1 MSELKRTSL
10 RHQLLVSHLSLAGL
24 GVALLMVTLMTTIWL
39 RSSTHKLALISQ
51 PRMEALD
58 HIDRGIYQSAA
69 NLQNYIADPKHQF
82 RVDRNQVWRN
92 MVFPALQQLQ
102 ELTGN
107 HDPRI
112 VPRLERLVELL
123 AKLHSLQA
131 QIEDLAH
138 RPENRP
144 AQMGY
149 DANGLAWVEKIS
161 RRASELA
168 TQERRS
174 GRTELARQLNLFY
187 HDFEKIHLRMQA
199 FLEQGRPQQAKEID
213 QNFVQATVLLS
224 QATKMG
230 NPALAAQLETL
241 ALDLDRYLE
250 VCQEV
255 MQERQRITWDQ
266 TRYLQ
271 EFHLRPLQVDLTAE
285 IAALDQILADE
296 IQADAAEGTL
306 VSTASLV
313 LTSLLILVMVVGA
326 VVISLRRSA
335 AITKPLLGLAKASK
349 AFSNGEL
356 GGDIVVESNDELGD
370 LTQTFNQ
377 MKNSLVESYG
387 RYRAIVDS
395 AVDGIVT
402 LDPQGTIESFNKA
415 AERIFGYQ
423 ESEVLGK
430 NVSLLMPQSEADFH
444 DENLLNYLKTGQ
456 KMTLG
461 KGREVNILHK
471 SGELRPAY
479 IAISETR
486 FGEEMIFTGLIRDI
500 REQKAMEQNLIQTK
514 EEAQVANKLKSSFLA
529 NISHEIRTPMNGI
542 LGMTELALETDL
554 MPNQKRYIQAANG
567 GAKAL
572 LKLLNDIL
580 DLSKMEGSHMELESL
595 DFSLERL
602 LEDTMETLSLDAQ
615 KKGLD
620 FILSID
626 PLVPSQINGDPTRI
640 RQILVNLIGNAIKF
654 THEGEVVIRLSL
666 KEKNENNLT
675 LFFNIKD
682 TGIGIPQDRIARV
695 FESFTQTDGSTT
707 RKYGGTGLGTTIA
720 KQLVELMGGTIWI
733 ESVVGK
739 GTQFLFTLK
748 VKEIEGQVPV
758 QVTQVQD
765 LSIRQVLVIDD
776 NPSNLTNFRDIL
788 GSWNLIPSLA
798 DGASAARAV
807 LERRTQPFDLLV
819 VDVQMPETD
828 GITLVREIKTNP
840 LHRFTPVIF
849 LFSFITPQHQAAL
862 ANLGEPLFLFKP
874 VKREELKERLF
885 EADQRVNPV
894 AFLPQPTTDQN
905 RVRNFALC
913 RKVLVA
919 EDDGTN
925 RLLMQTRLKS
935 KKMQVSLA
943 KNGLEAVELYQKRD
957 FDLVLMDLQMP
968 EMDGFE
974 AARAIRQLEAQ
985 TGKQRV
991 PILALSG
998 ADEKEI
1004 AQAIQEAGM
1013 DGGSPKPLD
1022 FEKLYNQ
1029 IEVLFGRL
1037 EPAPEVELTPQA
1049 EMAELELPGLELA
1062 KGLSRWGDS
1071 QKSYLNAL
1079 FYFAKS
1085 QQDTASRLAKFKFP
1099 PEPAQ
1104 IASLAHKLKGAA
1116 GNIAATDL
1124 AQAAS
1129 ILEEAAK
1136 SLSPEAYGLLSD
1148 KVIEELQ
1155 RVLRSIEELGQIY
1168 RQTDRVLPAGPLQL
1182 EEAKD
1187 KLEELR
1193 PFVARGEAIHAE
1205 RLAQELQ
1212 FFLGAH
1218 PAGALVSE
1226 VIEEIDN
1233 FDFEKALSNLEE
1245 VARTLEKED
1254 VK

>member
-1 MSELKRTSL
+1 MPELKRTSL
-10 RHQLLVSHLSLAGL
+10 KNQLLVSHLSLAGL
-24 GVALLMVTLMTTIWL
+24 GVALLLVTLMTTIWL
-39 RSSTHKLALISQ
+39 RSSTHKLALVSQ
-51 PRMEALD
+51 PRMESLD
-58 HIDRGIYQSAA
+58 HIDRGIYQSGAI
-69 NLQNYIADPKHQF
+69 LQDYIADGQHKF
-82 RVDRNQVWRN
+82 RVDRNRVWRN
-92 MVFPALQQLQ
+92 LVFPSLQQLQ
-102 ELTGN
+102 DLTGN
-107 HDPRI
+107 QDPRI
-112 VPRLERLVELL
+112 APKLNRLVDLL
-123 AKLHSLQA
+123 AQLHSLQA

-149 DANGLAWVEKIS
+149 DTNGVVWVERIS
-161 RRASELA
+161 RQAGELA
-168 TQERRS
+168 AQESRS
-174 GRTELARQLNLFY
+174 GRTELSRQLNLFF
-187 HDFEKIHLRMQA
+187 HDFEKIHLRMLS
-199 FLEQGRPQQAKEID
+199 FLEQGQPRQAKEID
-213 QNFVQATVLLS
+213 QNFVQATLLLS
-224 QATKMG
+224 QAAKMA
-230 NPALAAQLETL
+230 NPNLAPKLEFL
-241 ALDLDRYLE
+241 ALDLGRYQE
-250 VCQEV
+250 VCKEV

-271 EFHLRPLQVDLTAE
+271 EFHLRPLQENLTNE
-285 IAALDQILADE
+285 ITALDQILTDE
-296 IQADAAEGTL
+296 IQGDATEGTL

-313 LTSLLILVMVVGA
+313 ITSLLILVMVVGA

-335 AITKPLLGLAKASK
+335 AITKPILSLAEASK
-349 AFSNGEL
+349 AFAGGEL
-356 GGDIVVESNDELGD
+356 GGDIAVESNDELGD
-370 LTQTFNQ
+370 LTKTFNQ

-402 LDPQGTIESFNKA
+402 IDQRGVIESFNKA

-423 ESEVLGK
+423 EAEVVGK
-430 NVSLLMPQSEADFH
+430 NLSMLMPQTEADFQ
-444 DENLLNYLKTGQ
+444 DQSLLNYLKTGHQ
-456 KMTLG
+456 MLLG
-461 KGREVNILHK
+461 KGRELNILHK
-471 SGELRPAY
+471 SGELRPAF

-486 FGEEMIFTGLIRDI
+486 FGEELIYTGMIRDI
-500 REQKAMEQNLIQTK
+500 REQKALEQNLIQAK
-514 EEAQVANKLKSSFLA
+514 EDAQVANKLKSSFLA

-554 MPNQKRYIQAANG
+554 MPNQRRYIQAANG

-580 DLSKMEGSHMELESL
+580 DLSKMEGSHMELEAL
-595 DFSLERL
+595 DFSLEGL
-602 LEDTMETLSLDAQ
+602 LEDTMETLALDAQ

-626 PLVPSQINGDPTRI
+626 PQVPSQINGDPTRI

-666 KEKNENNLT
+666 KERVENTLT
-675 LFFNIKD
+675 LFFNIRD
-682 TGIGIPQDRIARV
+682 TGIGIPPDRIARV
-695 FESFTQTDGSTT
+695 FDSFTQTDGSTT

-720 KQLVELMGGTIWI
+720 KQLVELMGGAIWI

-748 VKEIEGQVPV
+748 VKEAISQTVVP
-758 QVTQVQD
+758 VTQVQD

-776 NPSNLTNFRDIL
+776 NPNNLTNFRDIL
-788 GSWNLIPSLA
+788 GSWSLLPSLA
-798 DGASAARAV
+798 EGAASARAV
-807 LERRTQPFDLLV
+807 LERRTQPFDLLI

-862 ANLGEPLFLFKP
+862 TALGEPLFLFKP

-885 EADQRVNPV
+885 EADQRINPV
-894 AFLPQPTTDQN
+894 AFLPQPAPDQN

-943 KNGLEAVELYQKRD
+943 KNGLEALELYEKRD

-968 EMDGFE
+968 EMNGFE
-974 AARAIRQLEAQ
+974 AAKAIRQFEAK
-985 TGKQRV
+985 TGKRRV

-998 ADEKEI
+998 TDEKEL
-1004 AQAIQEAGM
+1004 AQAVQEAGM

-1029 IEVLFGRL
+1029 IEALFGRL
-1037 EPAPEVELTPQA
+1037 EPAPEVELSPQA
-1049 EMAELELPGLELA
+1049 ELSEMDLPGLELA

-1079 FYFAKS
+1079 FYFAKN
-1085 QQDTASRLAKFKFP
+1085 QQDTPSRLAKLKSP
-1099 PEPAQ
+1099 PEPAL
-1104 IASLAHKLKGAA
+1104 IATLAHKLKGAA
-1116 GNIAATDL
+1116 GNIAASDL
-1124 AQAAS
+1124 AQAAGQ
-1129 ILEEAAK
+1129 LEEAAK
-1136 SLSPEAYGLLSD
+1136 ALSQEAYGSLSD
-1148 KVIEELQ
+1148 KVIEELLKVIQ
-1155 RVLRSIEELGQIY
+1155 SVDKLGQIFK
-1168 RQTDRVLPAGPLQL
+1168 QTDRALPAGPLQL
-1182 EEAKD
+1182 EDAKD

-1212 FFLGAH
+1212 YFLGSH
-1218 PAGALVSE
+1218 PAGALVLE
-1226 VIEEIDN
+1226 IIEEIDN
-1233 FDFEKALSNLEE
+1233 FDFEKALSHLEE
-1245 VARTLEKED
+1245 VARTLEKEN